1 MPSLSARA
9 EKLNKGSNKM
19 LIEVQ
24 FSLYPLR
31 EAHISPFIQKAVS
44 IIESFGL
51 PVQIGPMSS
60 ITYGE
65 STTIFKAFD
74 KVMEEFA
81 GSTQFVL
88 ITTISNACPVDLPT
102 GLQQNAVHQ

>member
-1 MPSLSARA
+1 
-9 EKLNKGSNKM
+9 M

-24 FSLYPLR
+24 FSMYPIR
-31 EAHISPFIQKAVS
+31 EAHISPFIQKAVN

-51 PVQIGPMSS
+51 PVQVGPMSS

-65 STTIFKAFD
+65 SATIFKAFD
-74 KVMEEFA
+74 RIIEEFA

-88 ITTISNACPVDLPT
+88 ITTISNACPVDFSQNNPSSKSFLYLLQKAPFR
-102 GLQQNAVHQ
+102 GL